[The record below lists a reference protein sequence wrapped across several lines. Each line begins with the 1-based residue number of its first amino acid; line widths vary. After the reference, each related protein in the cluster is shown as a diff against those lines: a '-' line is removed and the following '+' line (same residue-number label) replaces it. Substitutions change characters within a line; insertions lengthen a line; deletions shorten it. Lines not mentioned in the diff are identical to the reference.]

1 MTQSFDENLLV
12 GFDTSDDGGVY
23 LMNEDLATVQT
34 ADFITPVVDD
44 PYLYGQI
51 AAANSLSD
59 IFAMGARV
67 NTALNLV
74 MFDSCHFSK
83 EIMNEI
89 LKGGL
94 SKVQECGGIIIG
106 GHTIEDTQ
114 MKYGLSVLGTAHPKD
129 IKRNN
134 TGKVGDVL
142 ILTKP
147 LGMGIMTT
155 AIKADLLSPMGIQ
168 KATHT
173 MAMLNQKGSIS
184 ALKYQASAMTD
195 VTGFGFLG
203 HLSEMLNQHISFE
216 IDSSAIKVFDEALE
230 LASMGIIPA
239 GTYRNRDFLID
250 NVNIKDDLN
259 EDLKIALF
267 DAQTSGGLLMS
278 VGKAKSKDCI
288 DELIQNGY
296 EASIVGEIVPKRD
309 KGIYVF

>member
-23 LMNEDLATVQT
+23 LINEDLATVQT

-134 TGKVGDVL
+134 TGKVGDIL

-278 VGKAKSKDCI
+278 VEKAKSKDCL